1 MGVEALG
8 RLPRFPALSDLKPL
22 CSWHLG
28 LLEETRRR
36 RGAVLHLAT
45 GWQQATALAQR
56 PQPTASLQVVLGVC
70 GGCGGGGVYET
81 CPHVGTQT
89 CRATPLRRVS
99 EPPPG
104 PALCPAARRA
114 RCAAHRWPPAALLKG
129 HRLLP
134 AGLSEA
140 GPRPTPPRTR
150 PSRLWP
156 RPLPPRDKAPSHAG
170 RAGRAG
176 RAGSGFPEPSRRP
189 PLSTATRVTPEGP
202 RDSVSEATSPRAQSP
217 SPSWSSRSLHC
228 HLTACL
234 PLATFPEAPTAIALH
249 PAVPALTRVLGESPV
264 CFVTAVFATL
274 LMFPHI

>member
-1 MGVEALG
+1 MAPGAAGGNAEATRRSTAPGHRMAAGHRASAASPAHRLAAGGPWRLWGVRGWG
-8 RLPRFPALSDLKPL
+8 RLRDMS
-22 CSWHLG
+22 
-28 LLEETRRR
+28 
-36 RGAVLHLAT
+36 
-45 GWQQATALAQR
+45 
-56 PQPTASLQVVLGVC
+56 
-70 GGCGGGGVYET
+70 T
-81 CPHVGTQT
+81 CGTQT

-176 RAGSGFPEPSRRP
+176 SGFPEPSRPP

-202 RDSVSEATSPRAQSP
+202 RDSVSEATSPRHSP
-217 SPSWSSRSLHC
+217 LPRAGRPAAC
-228 HLTACL
+228 TA
-234 PLATFPEAPTAIALH
+234 T
-249 PAVPALTRVLGESPV
+249 
-264 CFVTAVFATL
+264 
-274 LMFPHI
+274 